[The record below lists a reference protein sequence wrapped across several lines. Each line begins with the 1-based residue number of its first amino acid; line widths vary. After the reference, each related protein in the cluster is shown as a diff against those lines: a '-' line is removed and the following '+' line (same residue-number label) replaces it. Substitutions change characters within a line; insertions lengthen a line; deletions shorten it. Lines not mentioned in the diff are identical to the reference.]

1 MLSEC
6 KEEKLKYWTF
16 GKTDNMNQELQKMLT
31 ERSIVS
37 IKGKKRSASYKKI
50 MNKLLAA
57 VKYHAA
63 EESRTDKEL
72 DLHWNRGCRCGKKW
86 NRRRSAGT
94 LFDFRKEWRIRRHE
108 RF

>member
-1 MLSEC
+1 
-6 KEEKLKYWTF
+6 
-16 GKTDNMNQELQKMLT
+16 MNQELQKMLT

-37 IKGKKRSASYKKI
+37 IKGKRRSASYKKI

-72 DLHWNRGCRCGKKW
+72 DLH
-86 NRRRSAGT
+86 
-94 LFDFRKEWRIRRHE
+94 
-108 RF
+108 